1 MSYRLVEPEGGERL
15 EVIQDLVGRAGFE
28 ENLFEVINAYSMTKY
43 LFLDLLN
50 RAKQLQLVSA
60 DYVFEESDKFA
71 SAEVSVKKGI
81 DDIVALFDKYAGQEM
96 GVISF
101 QEALIV
107 FPKALLALEK
117 LYKKL
122 VEKSQRAE

>member
-60 DYVFEESDKFA
+60 DYVFEEYDKFA

-107 FPKALLALEK
+107 FPKALLAFEK

-122 VEKSQRAE
+122 VEKNQRAE

>member
-1 MSYRLVEPEGGERL
+1 MSYKLIEPEWGERL
-15 EVIQDLVGRAGFE
+15 EVIQDLVNREGFE
-28 ENLFEVINAYSMTKY
+28 ENLLEVINAYSMTK
-43 LFLDLLN
+43 FFFVNLLST
-50 RAKQLQLVSA
+50 AKRLRLVSA
-60 DYVFEESDKFA
+60 DYVFEEYDKFV

-96 GVISF
+96 GVVSF

-122 VEKSQRAE
+122 VEKSERAE

>member
-60 DYVFEESDKFA
+60 DYVFEEYDKFA
-71 SAEVSVKKGI
+71 SAKVSVKKGI

-122 VEKSQRAE
+122 VESGQGSD

>member
-43 LFLDLLN
+43 LFSDLLN

-60 DYVFEESDKFA
+60 NYSFEDYDKFA
-71 SAEVSVKKGI
+71 SAEVDVKKGI
-81 DDIVALFDKYAGQEM
+81 DDIVALFDKYEGQKMEAM
-96 GVISF
+96 SF

>member
-43 LFLDLLN
+43 LFSDLLN

-60 DYVFEESDKFA
+60 DYVFEEYDKFA

>member
-1 MSYRLVEPEGGERL
+1 M
-15 EVIQDLVGRAGFE
+15 
-28 ENLFEVINAYSMTKY
+28 
-43 LFLDLLN
+43 
-50 RAKQLQLVSA
+50 
-60 DYVFEESDKFA
+60 
-71 SAEVSVKKGI
+71 SVKKGI
-81 DDIVALFDKYAGQEM
+81 DDILALFDKYAGQEM

>member
-1 MSYRLVEPEGGERL
+1 MRYRLVEPEGGERL

-43 LFLDLLN
+43 LFSDLLN

-60 DYVFEESDKFA
+60 NYSFEDYDKFA
-71 SAEVSVKKGI
+71 SAEVDVKKGI
-81 DDIVALFDKYAGQEM
+81 DDIVALFDKYEGQKMEAM
-96 GVISF
+96 SF

>member
-60 DYVFEESDKFA
+60 DYVFEEYDKFA

>member
-1 MSYRLVEPEGGERL
+1 M
-15 EVIQDLVGRAGFE
+15 
-28 ENLFEVINAYSMTKY
+28 
-43 LFLDLLN
+43 
-50 RAKQLQLVSA
+50 
-60 DYVFEESDKFA
+60 
-71 SAEVSVKKGI
+71 SVKKGI

-107 FPKALLALEK
+107 CPKALLALEK

-122 VEKSQRAE
+122 VELGQGSD

>member
-60 DYVFEESDKFA
+60 DYVFEEYDKFA

-122 VEKSQRAE
+122 VESGQGSD

>member
-1 MSYRLVEPEGGERL
+1 MSYKLVEPEWGERL
-15 EVIQDLVGRAGFE
+15 EVIQDLVNREGFE
-28 ENLFEVINAYSMTKY
+28 ENLLEVINAYSMTK
-43 LFLDLLN
+43 FFFVNLLST
-50 RAKQLQLVSA
+50 AKRLRLVSA
-60 DYVFEESDKFA
+60 DYVFEEYDKFA

-107 FPKALLALEK
+107 FPKALLAFEK

-122 VEKSQRAE
+122 VEKNQRAE

>member
-43 LFLDLLN
+43 LFSDLLN

-60 DYVFEESDKFA
+60 NYSFEDYDKFA
-71 SAEVSVKKGI
+71 SAEVDVKKGI
-81 DDIVALFDKYAGQEM
+81 SDIVALFDKYEGQKMEAM
-96 GVISF
+96 SF

>member
-1 MSYRLVEPEGGERL
+1 MSYRLVEPEWGERL
-15 EVIQDLVGRAGFE
+15 EVIQDLVNREGFE
-28 ENLFEVINAYSMTKY
+28 ENLLEVTNAYSMTKC
-43 LFLDLLN
+43 LFANLLN
-50 RAKQLQLVSA
+50 TAKRLHLVSA
-60 DYVFEESDKFA
+60 DYVFEEYDKFA
-71 SAEVSVKKGI
+71 SAEVSSKKGI
-81 DDIVALFDKYAGQEM
+81 DDIVALFDKYEGQEM
-96 GVISF
+96 EAMSF

>member
-60 DYVFEESDKFA
+60 DYVFEEYDKFA

-122 VEKSQRAE
+122 VELGQGSD